1 MLPKVPFSKKKYDI
15 MKKVNAIIERSSTG
29 RYSIYMEDDTLP
41 YLITGEGATLEE
53 AKADFAQGYEDM
65 KLHFA
70 EEGKVFEEVEF
81 SYCYDMASFLQH
93 YAYAFTLTGLSRIT
107 GINQGQLSHYINGTS
122 RPSRRTVE
130 KIETA
135 VHSFAAS
142 LYDVRFA

>member
-1 MLPKVPFSKKKYDI
+1 
-15 MKKVNAIIERSSTG
+15 
-29 RYSIYMEDDTLP
+29 
-41 YLITGEGATLEE
+41 
-53 AKADFAQGYEDM
+53 M

-130 KIETA
+130 KLRLQCIA
-135 VHSFAAS
+135 LRH
-142 LYDVRFA
+142 RFTMCALLEICSGQGAD